1 MTLRKP
7 LTDGVATVQA
17 MKHILVLGGTG
28 FVGAHVCEKLVRAGF
43 RVSVPTRRAVHARNI
58 QHLPGL
64 TVLECNVQDESALT
78 RAMADVDGVVN
89 LVAIL
94 HGTTESFDRVHRL
107 LPEKIARACK
117 AQGVRQLVHV
127 SALGTD
133 WRAPQNCPSNYLRS
147 KGQGEATCMQLLGW
161 QEHAT
166 AGLAASSHTGL
177 TVLRPSVIF
186 GAKDKFL
193 NVFAAL
199 QHVFPIMPLAGA
211 NAKFQPVW
219 VEDVACAVVRSMER
233 GLSGHPAWD
242 VYEVVGPK
250 VYTLRELV
258 QLAAQLSG
266 IGKGHGRPVI
276 GLPRWMGK
284 AQAVMLGLLP
294 GEPVM
299 SVDNLDSM
307 RVDNV
312 ASGQLPGL
320 DALGIHPS
328 TLAAIAPTYLVS
340 DRSGEGLLGVRRHT
354 H

>member
-1 MTLRKP
+1 
-7 LTDGVATVQA
+7 

-28 FVGAHVCEKLVRAGF
+28 FVGAHVCEKLVRAGY
-43 RVSVPTRRAVHARNI
+43 RVSVPTRRAVNARNI

-64 TVLECNVQDESALT
+64 TVLECNVHDESALT
-78 RAMADVDGVVN
+78 QAMADVDGVVN

-94 HGTTESFDRVHRL
+94 HGTPESFDRVHRL

-133 WRAPQNCPSNYLRS
+133 WRAPQDCPSNYLRS
-147 KGQGEATCMQLLGW
+147 KGQGEAALMQLMGW
-161 QEHAT
+161 PHDGANSGAEGPHI
-166 AGLAASSHTGL
+166 GL

-186 GAKDKFL
+186 GAQDKFL

-199 QHVFPIMPLAGA
+199 QKVFPVMPLAGA
-211 NAKFQPVW
+211 QAKFQPAW
-219 VEDVACAVVRSMER
+219 VEDVASAVVHSMRR
-233 GLSGHPAWD
+233 GLSGPPAWD
-242 VYEVVGPK
+242 VYELVGPR

-258 QLAAQLSG
+258 QLAARLSG
-266 IGKGHGRPVI
+266 VGQGRGRPVI
-276 GLPRWMGK
+276 GLPRWMGQV
-284 AQAVMLGLLP
+284 QAVMLGLMP

-299 SVDNLDSM
+299 SLDNLDSM

-312 ASGQLPGL
+312 ATGQLPGFE
-320 DALGIHPS
+320 ALGVTPS
-328 TLAAIAPTYLVS
+328 TLAAIAPTYLVP
-340 DRSGEGLLGVRRHT
+340 DRSGDGLLGVRRHA